1 MKASPT
7 ENDQGRTK
15 TNERTVIDTAP
26 ALIHTGLPDGS
37 LDFFNQRWLEYFGTR
52 LEEIQGWRWTTVIHP
67 EDVEGMVA
75 KWRAAVASGNPF
87 EAEARVRRADGQYR
101 WFLHRKVPR
110 RDERGAIVKWYGSS
124 VDIEDLKQKED
135 ALRRSEAYL
144 AEAQRLSHTGGF
156 GWSVSSGEI
165 FWSEETFRIFEYDPS
180 AKPTLELVLGRVHPE
195 DKAVVRQ
202 LIERVSRDG
211 KDFDA
216 AHRLLMPDGAIKHL
230 HVVAHGARDES
241 GNLEFVGSVMDVTE
255 RKQAEEALRKS
266 EEQWRDVFENNPT
279 TYFMVD
285 ATGTVLSVNPLG
297 AEQLG
302 YSVNELVGHPVLNV
316 FYEADRPA
324 VQKHFVACL
333 GQVGR
338 PISWEARKI
347 RKDGAVLWARETAK
361 AVERA
366 EGPIVLIACEDIT
379 AAKRS
384 QQRLV
389 EAFQEIKVLKEQLY
403 KENIALRKE
412 IGEAS
417 MFEEIVGGSPL
428 LEAVLARVAKVAP
441 TDSTV
446 LIVGET
452 GTGKELIAR
461 AIHKRSLR
469 SGRAL
474 VKVSCAAIPQSLIAS
489 ELFGHEKGAFSGA
502 LQRRLGRFE
511 LAEGGTIFLDEI
523 GELPMETQ
531 IALLRV
537 LQDREFERLG
547 GSESIPANVRVIA
560 ATNRDLRAAIATGGF
575 RSDLF
580 YRINVFPI
588 EIPPLR
594 ERREDIRML
603 VRYFID
609 RYARKAGKRILNI
622 SNKTLELL
630 QSYPWP
636 GNIRELQN
644 VIERSV
650 IVCDTETFSVDES
663 WLSRETL
670 PDRPVRVALP
680 EKLATEERAMIE
692 AALAQTRG
700 QVSGP
705 GGAAA
710 KLGMAPSTLESKIK
724 SLNINKRRFKA
735 T

>member
-26 ALIHTGLPDGS
+26 ALIHPGLTDGS
-37 LDFFNQRWLEYFGTR
+37 LDFFNQRWLEYFGVR
-52 LEEIQGWRWTTVIHP
+52 LEEIQGWRWTTVIPP

-75 KWRAAVASGNPF
+75 TWRAALASGEPF

-101 WFLHRKVPR
+101 WFLHRKVPM

-144 AEAQRLSHTGGF
+144 AEAQRLSHTGSF

-202 LIERVSRDG
+202 LVECVSRDG

-255 RKQAEEALRKS
+255 RKRAEEALRKS
-266 EEQWRDVFENNPT
+266 EEQWRDGFENNPT
-279 TYFMVD
+279 MYFMVD
-285 ATGTVLSVNPLG
+285 AAGTVMSVNPFG

-302 YSVNELVGHPVLNV
+302 YSASELVGQPVLTV
-316 FYEADRPA
+316 FYEPDRPK
-324 VQKHFVACL
+324 VQENLVTCL
-333 GQVGR
+333 ERMGR
-338 PISWEARKI
+338 SMSWEMRKV
-347 RKDGAVLWARETAK
+347 RKDGAVIWVRETAK
-361 AVERA
+361 AVDRVD
-366 EGPIVLIACEDIT
+366 GPIVLIACEDVT

-384 QQRLV
+384 QQDL
-389 EAFQEIKVLKEQLY
+389 EKAFREIKVLKEQLHR
-403 KENIALRKE
+403 ENIALREE
-412 IGEAS
+412 IGETS
-417 MFEEIVGGSPL
+417 MFEETVGGSPL
-428 LEAVLARVAKVAP
+428 LKAVLERVAKVAP

-446 LIVGET
+446 LITGET

-461 AIHKRSLR
+461 AIHKRSQR
-469 SGRAL
+469 SARPF
-474 VKVSCAAIPQSLIAS
+474 VKVSCAAIPQPLVAS
-489 ELFGHEKGAFSGA
+489 ELFGHEKGAFTGA
-502 LQRRLGRFE
+502 LQQRIGRFE

-523 GELPMETQ
+523 GELPPETQ

-537 LQDREFERLG
+537 LQEREFERVG
-547 GSESIPANVRVIA
+547 GSQPIPVDVRVIA
-560 ATNRDLRAAIATGGF
+560 ATNRNLKSALAAGEF
-575 RSDLF
+575 RNDLF

-588 EIPPLR
+588 EMPALR
-594 ERREDIRML
+594 ERREDIPIL
-603 VRYFID
+603 VKYFID
-609 RYARKAGKRILNI
+609 RYARKAGKQIINI
-622 SNKTLELL
+622 SNKTLDLL

-636 GNIRELQN
+636 GNIRELHN
-644 VIERSV
+644 VIEGSV
-650 IVCDTETFSVDES
+650 IVC
-663 WLSRETL
+663 
-670 PDRPVRVALP
+670 
-680 EKLATEERAMIE
+680 ATENF
-692 AALAQTRG
+692 
-700 QVSGP
+700 
-705 GGAAA
+705 
-710 KLGMAPSTLESKIK
+710 
-724 SLNINKRRFKA
+724 SLD
-735 T
+735 